1 MFLDD
6 DTPGCAD
13 ASFCASY
20 CWFLLGGAVLS
31 QSPFF
36 YRIVLYVHPHG
47 HRIDVVAVVLGVASE
62 LQGIPLGVLRCLKLV
77 MAGW

>member
-1 MFLDD
+1 MMILQVAQMRAFAQVIAGFFLAG
-6 DTPGCAD
+6 PF
-13 ASFCASY
+13 S
-20 CWFLLGGAVLS
+20 LRVL
-31 QSPFF
+31 FF

-47 HRIDVVAVVLGVASE
+47 RHIDVVAAALGVASE